1 MFIGHFAAGFAAKP
15 LAPRTSLAALLGAA
29 LLLDGLWPVF
39 VLLGLEAV
47 RIDPGN
53 TRVTP
58 LDFVHYPWSHSLA
71 MALVWAAALALLHG
85 RRRRDRRAAV
95 VLGLAV
101 VSHWVLDWVSHRP
114 DLALYPG
121 GAARVGLG
129 LWDSVPGTLAIEGGL
144 FALGV
149 WIYARA
155 TRPRDRRGALGLV
168 ALVAVL
174 LLLYGASLFGPPPPS
189 VAAVV
194 WGDLAGWLLVAWAA
208 AIDRHRAPV

>member
-1 MFIGHFAAGFAAKP
+1 MFIGHFAVGFAAKP
-15 LAPRTSLAALLGAA
+15 LAPRTSLGTLLGAA

-58 LDFVHYPWSHSLA
+58 LDFIRYPWSHSLA
-71 MALVWAAALALLHG
+71 MAVVWAAALGFLYDRG
-85 RRRRDRRAAV
+85 RRHPPGAW

-114 DLALYPG
+114 DLPLYPG

-129 LWDSVPGTLAIEGGL
+129 LWNSLAGTLAVEGGL

-149 WIYARA
+149 WIYGRG
-155 TRPRDRRGALGLV
+155 TRPLDRRGARGLR

-174 LLLYGASLFGPPPPS
+174 LVLYGASLFGPPPPS
-189 VAAVV
+189 VTAIV
-194 WGDLAGWLLVAWAA
+194 WGDLAAWLLVAWAH